1 MNLQKVMIM
10 PDLAQISGENMTNTK
25 FKDEILL
32 AQWQTCVEMANSVS
46 QRRDTMNNIF
56 ITLNTAIMATFAIL
70 SGIKS
75 IIILFAGI
83 VVCCIWIM
91 FIKYYRHLNTAKF
104 EVINKIEKDLPIQAF
119 NEEWVILKSNK
130 NYLDGT
136 KLETL
141 FAKGLILFYLV
152 MTIVSVYGLYLNINI
167 S

>member
-1 MNLQKVMIM
+1 MTM

-56 ITLNTAIMATFAIL
+56 ITLNTAIMATFAML
-70 SGIKS
+70 SGMKS
-75 IIILFAGI
+75 IVILFAGI

-91 FIKYYRHLNTAKF
+91 FIKYYRQLNTAKF
-104 EVINKIEKDLPIQAF
+104 EIINKIEKDLPIQAF
-119 NEEWVILKSNK
+119 NEEWAILKSNK

-136 KLETL
+136 RLEMC
-141 FAKGLILFYLV
+141 FAFMFIALYVASGITFKV
-152 MTIVSVYGLYLNINI
+152 MSL
-167 S
+167 